1 MEINSIAL
9 FRHIQERYTVPS
21 DRNRPCYRLLERER
35 LRLKRSIELYEDIYS
50 SPDTRVV
57 FKGNFELINQIKLL
71 NPYFNWHNYRQLIL
85 FSELFLLHSMCICI
99 LVSNAEAER
108 VFSTL
113 NRVKSKDRCLLRQDT
128 LEALIRISHSM
139 VSRGDINFLNATHQ
153 FFAMKDRRLR

>member
-71 NPYFNWHNYRQLIL
+71 NPYFN
-85 FSELFLLHSMCICI
+85 
-99 LVSNAEAER
+99 
-108 VFSTL
+108 
-113 NRVKSKDRCLLRQDT
+113 
-128 LEALIRISHSM
+128 
-139 VSRGDINFLNATHQ
+139 
-153 FFAMKDRRLR
+153 